1 MTAAAKA
8 APRKAAKK
16 KAAAPAAVQPEADVD
31 EDTSAAPAAEETPAA
46 PAAGG
51 LAALYPKGTD
61 LYTYTAKD
69 GTKIP
74 FPRFRNLPTPNRA
87 FFWRLYQLEPVFQGF
102 EWMRYAGVPDD
113 IQQVAVELPDRDYD
127 ALFDGWFED
136 AQLSAG
142 ESERSPEPSAAT
154 GTR

>member
-1 MTAAAKA
+1 MTAPAKA

-16 KAAAPAAVQPEADVD
+16 KAAAPAAVQPEADAD
-31 EDTSAAPAAEETPAA
+31 EDTSTASAAEATPAA

-51 LAALYPKGTD
+51 LAAFYPKGAD
-61 LYTYTAKD
+61 LYRFTAKG
-69 GTKIP
+69 GTVIP
-74 FPRFRNLPTPNRA
+74 FPRFANLPTPNRA

-102 EWMRYAGVPDD
+102 EWMRYAGVPEEV
-113 IQQVAVELPDRDYD
+113 QAVAVELPDTDYD